1 MNNLTQ
7 PKIQHG
13 VTFFDYEISD
23 DVLDPCDDAIFH
35 LQDQALTESDVLS
48 IFGEKFLLNL
58 LDINKSNST
67 NGVIATKNLPNQHIL
82 TGEHFKPEE
91 DGQNKTHRS
100 KRAVTADPMR
110 VWPHGIVPYVISS
123 NFTGGQRQTIKQ
135 AMRHWELHTCLT
147 FIEKTD
153 ETEYSEM

>member
-1 MNNLTQ
+1 M
-7 PKIQHG
+7 
-13 VTFFDYEISD
+13 
-23 DVLDPCDDAIFH
+23 LDPCDDAIFH
-35 LQDQALTESDVLS
+35 LQDQALTESDVRS
-48 IFGEKFLLNL
+48 IFGEKFLQNL

-82 TGEHFKPEE
+82 NNDHSR
-91 DGQNKTHRS
+91 QNSTHSRN

-153 ETEYSEM
+153 ETEYRL